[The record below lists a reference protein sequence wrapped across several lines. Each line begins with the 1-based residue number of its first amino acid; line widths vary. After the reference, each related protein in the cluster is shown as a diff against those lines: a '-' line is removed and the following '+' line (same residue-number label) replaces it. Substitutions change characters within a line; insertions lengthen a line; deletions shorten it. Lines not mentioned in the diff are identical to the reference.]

1 MTLYT
6 TSPGDEREELQNCE
20 QHAHGWSRAPA
31 DLSDLHAVVRSHCED
46 LQRCAAMLEKQ
57 PGFLATAAEISVAAA
72 ELLVALSSSTVQQV
86 GAEWISIHERLPEL
100 GQSVALINIDRW
112 ENTGGDL
119 EMNVRACGYLHEM
132 RPGDPYWSIRG
143 ERATC
148 LDAFTHWLP
157 LPSPKSEQGDQQ

>member
-6 TSPGDEREELQNCE
+6 TSDELLPCPFCQESAARMYPPTCTKLTRYNSADRAFPVVRCRCGVEKAGNDWDQSGRSAIEAWN
-20 QHAHGWSRAPA
+20 SRA
-31 DLSDLHAVVRSHCED
+31 
-46 LQRCAAMLEKQ
+46 
-57 PGFLATAAEISVAAA
+57 
-72 ELLVALSSSTVQQV
+72 SSSTVQQV
-86 GAEWISIHERLPEL
+86 GAEWISTSERLPEL
-100 GQSVALINIDRW
+100 GQSVALINVDRW

-143 ERATC
+143 ERANC